1 MTKKITIL
9 MVCVGALLPTATWA
23 QQGDAAYCATL
34 GKTYERYVG
43 DNAASHRGQQRD
55 ATVATAITR
64 CGTDAAN
71 SIPVIEQAL
80 KNAKVDLPPR
90 G

>member
-1 MTKKITIL
+1 MTKKFTIL
-9 MVCVGALLPTATWA
+9 MVCVGALLPAAAWA
-23 QQGDAAYCATL
+23 DQSDAAYCAAL
-34 GKTYERYVG
+34 GKKYEQYVG

-55 ATVATAITR
+55 ATVATAISK
-64 CGTDAAN
+64 CDTDAAN